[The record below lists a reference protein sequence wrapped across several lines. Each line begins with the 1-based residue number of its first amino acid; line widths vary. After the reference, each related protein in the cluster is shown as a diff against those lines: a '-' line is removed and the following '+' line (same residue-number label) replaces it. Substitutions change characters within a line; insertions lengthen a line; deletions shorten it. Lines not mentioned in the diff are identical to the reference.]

1 MLGQEKVV
9 SRIVSMVS
17 GTGIGKM
24 KKMYSRGMK
33 CKAIVFLWSREYSQ
47 NAQMFDMFCGEQLAS
62 DLV

>member
-1 MLGQEKVV
+1 MF
-9 SRIVSMVS
+9 S

-24 KKMYSRGMK
+24 KKMYGRGMK